1 MKTARAASAAAF
13 AAAALAAPRPAAA
26 QTELQAPDVPGYS
39 LRPTPDGGYVHD
51 EDAWKAT
58 IAPDGTVRFTDHWIT
73 VTDVRF
79 GPLDLLARLGGPT
92 LRRPSLESA
101 LRGLMERQPPPDPWA
116 ETRAPIWKYHA
127 DPRDACQ
134 RRDPCYFVP
143 VGPRGVAIGLG
154 GLMDLTDAYMRM
166 MKQDPYRYAK
176 ARFLAAT
183 FELRTK
189 MSIDRTAALLR
200 ESLDTMQGR
209 LQAIWND
216 VARAAVERRQ
226 ILWRLWEEAGD
237 GDSGLEARAII
248 ERFVRDRLPRGS
260 ADGFTDTELDR
271 FGSASNGAF
280 APYGAA
286 APPAFVPASAPGT
299 ALAPGPAPPLPPLPP
314 PAP

>member
-1 MKTARAASAAAF
+1 MWFGGHRTWRAGGGIG
-13 AAAALAAPRPAAA
+13 ALAAAVAVVMVAAPRMAAA

-39 LRPTPDGGYVHD
+39 LRPTPNGGYVHD

-58 IAPDGTVRFTDHWIT
+58 IAPDGTVHFTDHWIT
-73 VTDVRF
+73 LKDLRF
-79 GPLDLLARLGGPT
+79 GPLDLLGRLGGPT

-101 LRGLMERQPPPDPWA
+101 LRGLIERQPPPDPWA
-116 ETRAPIWKYHA
+116 ETRAPISKYRA
-127 DPRDACQ
+127 DPRDACL
-134 RRDPCYFVP
+134 RNDPCYFVP
-143 VGPRGVAIGLG
+143 VGTRGVAVGLG
-154 GLMDLTDAYMRM
+154 GLLDVTDAYMRL

-176 ARFLAAT
+176 ARFMAAT

-189 MSIDRTAALLR
+189 MSIDRTAALVR

-209 LQAIWND
+209 LEAIWND

-237 GDSGLEARAII
+237 GDGGLEARTII
-248 ERFVRDRLPRGS
+248 DRFVREHLPRGS

-271 FGSASNGAF
+271 FGTASNGAF

-286 APPAFVPASAPGT
+286 APPAFVPAR
-299 ALAPGPAPPLPPLPP
+299 APGPTPI

>member
-1 MKTARAASAAAF
+1 MSSVGRRTWRTGGGIG
-13 AAAALAAPRPAAA
+13 ALAAAGVAAVAVTAVGRPAAA
-26 QTELQAPDVPGYS
+26 QSDELRAPDVPGYS

-58 IAPDGTVRFTDHWIT
+58 IAPDGTVRFTDHWISLT
-73 VTDVRF
+73 GVRL
-79 GPLDLLARLGGPT
+79 GPLDLLGGPT

-101 LRGLMERQPPPDPWA
+101 LRGFIQRQPPPDPWA
-116 ETRAPIWKYHA
+116 ETRAPISKYRA
-127 DPRDACQ
+127 DPRDACL
-134 RRDPCYFVP
+134 RNDPCYFVP
-143 VGPRGVAIGLG
+143 VGTRGVAIGLG
-154 GLMDLTDAYMRM
+154 GLLDLTDAYMRW

-176 ARFLAAT
+176 ARFMAAT

-200 ESLDTMQGR
+200 ESLDSMQGR
-209 LQAIWND
+209 LNAIWND

-248 ERFVRDRLPRGS
+248 ERFVRERLPRGS

-271 FGSASNGAF
+271 FGAASNGAF

-286 APPAFVPASAPGT
+286 APPAFVPARA
-299 ALAPGPAPPLPPLPP
+299 PAP
-314 PAP
+314 